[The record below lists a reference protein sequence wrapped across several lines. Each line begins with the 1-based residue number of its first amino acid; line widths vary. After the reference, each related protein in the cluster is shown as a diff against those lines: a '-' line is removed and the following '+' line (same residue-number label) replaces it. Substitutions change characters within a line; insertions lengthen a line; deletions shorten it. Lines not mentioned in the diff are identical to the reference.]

1 VSHRPALARTPRSPW
16 LSPAAGPI
24 KETVMTTIVPTAPDL
39 LAVKNRQ
46 RQTWASGD
54 YAAVGARILLIA
66 EQLIDAADLAAGST
80 VLDMATGSGN
90 AALAAARAGCVVTGV
105 DYVPELLG
113 HGRRRAS
120 AEGLDVEFIEGDAE
134 ALPFA
139 DASFDA
145 VVSTLGV
152 MFTADQD
159 AAAAEL
165 LRVSRPGATIALA
178 NWTPSSFVGDM
189 LRTVARHA
197 PPPAGVRSPLEW
209 GTEPRLIELLGD
221 GVSELLVRPRT
232 FVFRFRSPVEFVD
245 FFRANYGP
253 VNRAFAGLDDAGRA
267 RLGDDLA
274 VLAATHGRPTGRSLA
289 IPSEYLEVIAARRD

>member
-1 VSHRPALARTPRSPW
+1 
-16 LSPAAGPI
+16 
-24 KETVMTTIVPTAPDL
+24 MTTIVPTATDL
-39 LAVKNRQ
+39 VAVKNRQ

-54 YAAVGARILLIA
+54 YAAVAARIQLIA
-66 EQLIDAADLAAGST
+66 EQLVDAADLAAGST
-80 VLDMATGSGN
+80 VLDVATGSGN
-90 AALAAARAGCVVTGV
+90 AALAAARSGCVVTGV
-105 DYVPELLG
+105 DYVPELLE

-120 AEGLDVEFIEGDAE
+120 AEGFDVDFVEGDAE

-152 MFTADQD
+152 MFTADQERS
-159 AAAAEL
+159 AAEL

-189 LRTVARHA
+189 FRTVARHVS
-197 PPPAGVRSPLEW
+197 PPAGVRSPLEW
-209 GTEPRLIELLGD
+209 GTEPRLTELIGD
-221 GVSELLVRPRT
+221 GVSDLLVRPRT
-232 FVFRFRSPVEFVD
+232 FVFRFRSPAEFVD

-253 VNRAFAGLDDAGRA
+253 VDRAFAGLDDAGRV

-274 VLAATHGRPTGRSLA
+274 ALAATHGRPAGPSLA
-289 IPSEYLEVIAARRD
+289 IPSEYLEVVATRRD